1 MEEINNKDDN
11 GGDLAWSNYVCDITV
26 EHLDRN
32 DETLSNGNIV
42 LEEAFPINMSE
53 IALQY
58 AQNDIIEEFTVT
70 FQYQSYRVANE
81 SVGGGGAGSAI
92 GAF

>member
-1 MEEINNKDDN
+1 MELINNKTDN
-11 GGDLAWSNYVCDITV
+11 SGNISWDSYQVDMSV

-32 DETLSNGNIV
+32 NVAIQSYTLV
-42 LEEAFPINMSE
+42 QAFPINMSE

-70 FQYQSYRVANE
+70 FQYQHYIV
-81 SVGGGGAGSAI
+81 
-92 GAF
+92 

>member
-1 MEEINNKDDN
+1 MNQKDDN
-11 GGDLAWSNYVCDITV
+11 RGNLNPVDYFQDIEI

-32 DETLSNGNIV
+32 DAV
-42 LEEAFPINMSE
+42 LPGGKYILYDAFPINMSE

-70 FQYQSYRVANE
+70 FQYQRYENVGVDV
-81 SVGGGGAGSAI
+81 SV
-92 GAF
+92 